1 MQVHARIRGGPPSCG
16 RSSVT
21 RSPSPLAVWRAFS
34 KGYTA
39 EVSTARELRYS
50 YDDYLRA
57 LEASPFKLE
66 YSAGVIYAMA
76 GGTLAHGE
84 LSVRVASLLAQQ
96 LDDQCR
102 AYSSDVKVRVDSS
115 DFAAFPDLSVGC
127 GPRETSRVDSNAL
140 TNPSVLVEVT
150 SRSTEAYDRGEKL
163 THYQLIPTL
172 SAVLLVSHREPRI
185 TLVSRTA
192 EGWRTRDFVS
202 GERIVLQPL
211 SITLDVERV
220 YAGIQLDPA

>member
-1 MQVHARIRGGPPSCG
+1 M
-16 RSSVT
+16 
-21 RSPSPLAVWRAFS
+21 
-34 KGYTA
+34 
-39 EVSTARELRYS
+39 STARELRYS

-84 LSVRVASLLAQQ
+84 LSVRVASLLTPQ
-96 LDDQCR
+96 LGERCR

-127 GPRETSRVDSNAL
+127 GQRETSRVDANAL
-140 TNPSVLVEVT
+140 TNPSVIVEVT

-172 SAVLLVSHREPRI
+172 SAVLFVSHREPKL

-192 EGWRTRDFVS
+192 EGWTTRDFVS
-202 GERIVLQPL
+202 GERLLLREL
-211 SITLDVERV
+211 SVTLEVDRV

>member
-1 MQVHARIRGGPPSCG
+1 M
-16 RSSVT
+16 
-21 RSPSPLAVWRAFS
+21 
-34 KGYTA
+34 
-39 EVSTARELRYS
+39 STARELRYS

-66 YSAGVIYAMA
+66 FSAGVIYAMA

-84 LSVRVASLLAQQ
+84 LSVRVTSLLAQQ
-96 LDDQCR
+96 LGDKCR

-115 DFAAFPDLSVGC
+115 DFAAFPDLSVAFGQ
-127 GPRETSRVDSNAL
+127 RETSRVDSNAL

-172 SAVLLVSHREPRI
+172 TAVIFVSHREPRI

-192 EGWRTRDFVS
+192 EGWTTQDFVP
-202 GERIVLQPL
+202 GERLVLQEVPV
-211 SITLDVERV
+211 TLDVDRV